1 MFNVKVAAVVRV
13 KPAGYA
19 RCDGWLSDGAGRATV
34 RAKRATLKSIASE
47 LGVTHTSVSNAYNN
61 PAKVSGALRDRILA
75 HARSVNYD
83 GPHPAARSLR
93 TGRCGAIGVIF
104 NDQLSYAFTDAHDIA
119 FLRGISS
126 VCEEEG
132 ANLVLIPLRDKH
144 PDRLTAIV
152 DGYILNAPYR
162 SHPTIRDALARGLPT
177 VVVDFD
183 APDLASVLTNDRAMM
198 RAAVGHLLALG
209 HCQIAVVTF
218 PRSEGLGPEEQ
229 GEIFP
234 LDRYVPDDN
243 YVVRERIDG
252 CRDALDA
259 AGVAQAGVP
268 VCETTNSE
276 EGGTSAAERLL
287 RDRPDLTA
295 LVCFSDRLAHGAIAH
310 CRAMGLDVPRRVSVT
325 GFDGLE
331 SPDRGLEA
339 PRLTTVR
346 QNAIAKGRRAAEILL
361 RDGCGGAP
369 KIGIDAEFV
378 IGDSSARAWAPSQA

>member
-1 MFNVKVAAVVRV
+1 M
-13 KPAGYA
+13 
-19 RCDGWLSDGAGRATV
+19 V

-75 HARSVNYD
+75 HARAVNYD

-126 VCEEEG
+126 VCEDEG
-132 ANLVLIPLRDKH
+132 ANIVLIPLGNRPLSNKH
-144 PDRLTAIV
+144 PARLDRLTAIV
-152 DGYILNAPYR
+152 DGYILNAPYK

-198 RAAVGHLLALG
+198 RAVVAHLLALG
-209 HCQIAVVTF
+209 HREVAIVTF
-218 PRSEGLGPEEQ
+218 PRLAGHGSEGTGPEGQGSEEQ
-229 GEIFP
+229 GEIFS
-234 LDRYVPDDN
+234 LDRDFPDEN

-252 CRDALDA
+252 CRDAFDA
-259 AGVAQAGVP
+259 AGVPQAGVL

-276 EGGTSAAERLL
+276 DGGTHAAERLL
-287 RDRPDLTA
+287 RLRPGLTA
-295 LVCFSDRLAHGAIAH
+295 LVCFSDRLAHGAIAR
-310 CRAMGLDVPRRVSVT
+310 CRAGALPVPHRVSVT
-325 GFDGLE
+325 GFDGLDPPGRE
-331 SPDRGLEA
+331 PGA

-346 QNAIAKGRRAAEILL
+346 QNAFEKGRRAAEILL
-361 RDGCGGAP
+361 RDVCGDTPRIA
-369 KIGIDAEFV
+369 IDAEFV
-378 IGDSSARAWAPSQA
+378 VGDSSAQAWKFPGT